1 MRNYKKKI
9 AAAAA
14 GTLLLVT
21 VAYAATAGSKDDPLV
36 TLSYLNNV
44 FAPKLESSAKDAA
57 TAQKNQMTQQM
68 NNSLADWEQRVN
80 EQLANG
86 GQGSAVGSGQH
97 EYSQRLGDDEFSTH
111 TFSGTGVAPCMAA
124 NRISYFFDID
134 GPSVVTDAA
143 CASSVYAAHVAVS
156 ALRNHECE
164 AAFVGSS
171 SLNLGPGGWIVLEKT
186 G

>member
-68 NNSLADWEQRVN
+68 NNSLADWERRVN

-86 GQGSAVGSGQH
+86 GQGSA
-97 EYSQRLGDDEFSTH
+97 EFSTL
-111 TFSGTGVAPCMAA
+111 TLSKGQSLVCGVGTEVLLRSGGMTCTGSDA
-124 NRISYFFDID
+124 NGLTDTTAGATLAGGKGLTANHLYMVSGGSRTLSATANGTVVLVRGSY
-134 GPSVVTDAA
+134 SV
-143 CASSVYAAHVAVS
+143 
-156 ALRNHECE
+156 
-164 AAFVGSS
+164 
-171 SLNLGPGGWIVLEKT
+171 K
-186 G
+186 